1 MPEIEIFDDK
11 SVMVG
16 KRRKGKDETIEDAM
30 KTMERF
36 SDWLVAAQ
44 DASRNAWQQAD
55 AINAAMLYGMLTH
68 LRDEIDELL
77 ALGGDDA
84 RNAFELFRGM
94 KRPEQQ
100 PSEGTEKGG

>member
-1 MPEIEIFDDK
+1 MPEIEIFEDK

-16 KRRKGKDETIEDAM
+16 KRRKGKDETLEDAM

-44 DASRNAWQQAD
+44 QHNPWGEAD
-55 AINAAMLYGMLTH
+55 AVNTAMLYALLVH
-68 LRDEIDELL
+68 LRDEIDKVI

-84 RNAFELFRGM
+84 RNAYEFFR
-94 KRPEQQ
+94 K
-100 PSEGTEKGG
+100 TK